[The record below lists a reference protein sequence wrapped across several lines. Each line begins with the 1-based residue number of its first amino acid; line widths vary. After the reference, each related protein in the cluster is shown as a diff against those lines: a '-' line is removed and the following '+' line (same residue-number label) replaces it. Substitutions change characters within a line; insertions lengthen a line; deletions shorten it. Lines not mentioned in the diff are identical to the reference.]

1 MRSILA
7 QVREWRDEGQRV
19 ALATVISVQGS
30 APRRE
35 GARMA
40 VSGRGDVVGSVSG
53 GCVENDVI
61 VQAQDVMESGQ
72 PLLARYAISDDMAWD
87 VGLACGGSIE
97 VWIEPLASSRLQA
110 ELENAL
116 EQDCLLAQATLIE
129 GSGRLGDKLLVWPL
143 GEALGSLGDAA
154 LEQQVA
160 DDARAMMERPR
171 AKLRQYAEPSAR
183 VFIEVLPPPPHLVIF
198 GGVHIAIP
206 LTTIAKTLGYRVTI
220 ADPRQAFANQERFPH
235 ADQVIPE
242 WPQKAVEQLKIGPA
256 TYCVILTHDP
266 KIDEPALK
274 SLLGQ
279 GAAYVGAIGSRKTH
293 AERFARMAQ
302 HGVDAQQLAEV
313 YAPVGLNLGAQTP
326 EEIALA
332 IMAEIVAVRQ
342 GGTGGFMRSP
352 SPPSIPP
359 VGGKHGIS
367 PP

>member
-1 MRSILA
+1 MNSILA
-7 QVREWRDEGQRV
+7 TVREWRAAGQSV

-40 VSGRGDVVGSVSG
+40 VSGDGDVVGSVSG

-61 VQAQDVMESGQ
+61 THALEVLKSGQ
-72 PLLARYAISDDMAWD
+72 PRLARYDISDDMAWD

-97 VWIEPLASSRLQA
+97 VWIEPLASSQLQT
-110 ELENAL
+110 ELEIAL
-116 EQDCLLAQATLIE
+116 RRGSLLAQATLIE
-129 GSGRLGDKLLVWPL
+129 GTGRPGDKLLVWPT
-143 GEALGSLGDAA
+143 GKTFGSLGDAA
-154 LEQQVA
+154 LERQA
-160 DDARAMMERPR
+160 ANDARAMMERPR
-171 AKLRQYAEPSAR
+171 AELRQYAAPAAR

-206 LTTIAKTLGYRVTI
+206 LTDMAKTLGYRVTI
-220 ADPRQAFANQERFPH
+220 ADPRRAFANHERFSH
-235 ADQVIPE
+235 ADQIITE
-242 WPQKAVEQLKIGPA
+242 WPQKVVQQLEIGPT

-302 HGVDAQQLAEV
+302 HGVSAEQLAEV

-332 IMAEIVAVRQ
+332 IMAEIVAVRR
-342 GGTGGFMRSP
+342 GRTGGFMRSP
-352 SPPSIPP
+352 APPRSPP
-359 VGGKHGIS
+359 
-367 PP
+367 